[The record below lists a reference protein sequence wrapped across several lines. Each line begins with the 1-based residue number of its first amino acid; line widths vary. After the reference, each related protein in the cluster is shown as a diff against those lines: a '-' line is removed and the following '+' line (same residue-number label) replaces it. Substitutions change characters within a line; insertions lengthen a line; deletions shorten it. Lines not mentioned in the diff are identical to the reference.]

1 MSGTDLVSMPQVMSL
16 SQLYNNLNDKT
27 TSIYINE
34 LMLVIKSINGRY
46 ICLGNLY
53 GAKNE
58 IEHVITKIRSLKR
71 ILKEDIEFFKL
82 KLWLIEMINKLYIK
96 DESLISSAMQ
106 HYIGEVVLSIKEYAS
121 KNEYDYMRDIETVVL
136 MYNSL
141 RVYEEIYK
149 DPGYSLI
156 AEDISEYIALN
167 FWNEQKRV
175 LKRNLDDLEISP
187 NIEMLYAIS
196 LSYSALSRD
205 IKIKLLDT
213 VFRELYTPY
222 GLRSIAKSS
231 SSSNGLVFPKY
242 MAHFIEANLNQNGAS
257 YSSKKIAYNL
267 VKDLL
272 LDIGKYVQ
280 NAVKYVYSEKGFD
293 IDYKIL
299 DLYTTSEMIRLYS
312 MFM

>member
-1 MSGTDLVSMPQVMSL
+1 MSMPQVMSL
-16 SQLYNNLNDKT
+16 SQLFNNLNDKT
-27 TSIYINE
+27 ISIYINE
-34 LMLVIKSINGRY
+34 LILLTKSINGRY
-46 ICLGNLY
+46 ICLDDLE
-53 GAKNE
+53 GAKKE
-58 IEHVITKIRSLKR
+58 IENIITKIRTLRRVLKD
-71 ILKEDIEFFKL
+71 DIEFVKL
-82 KLWLIEMINKLYIK
+82 RLWLVEMINKLYIK
-96 DESLISSAMQ
+96 DKEFISNIMY
-106 HYIGEVVLSIKEYAS
+106 HYIGEVVLNIKEYTG
-121 KNEYDYMRDIETVVL
+121 KIEYDYMRDIETVAL
-136 MYNSL
+136 MYNAL

-149 DPGYSLI
+149 DPSYSII
-156 AEDISEYIALN
+156 AEDLSEHMTIN

-175 LKRNLDDLEISP
+175 LKRRLDDLEISP

-231 SSSNGLVFPKY
+231 SASNGLVFPKY
-242 MAHFIEANLNQNGAS
+242 MAHFIEANLNQNGSS

-280 NAVKYVYSEKGFD
+280 NTVKYVYSEKGFD